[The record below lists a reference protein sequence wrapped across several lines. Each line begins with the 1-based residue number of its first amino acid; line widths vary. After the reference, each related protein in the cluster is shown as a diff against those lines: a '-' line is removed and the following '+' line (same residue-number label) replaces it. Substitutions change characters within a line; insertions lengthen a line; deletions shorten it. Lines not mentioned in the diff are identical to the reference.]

1 MLSLTRYEERL
12 RYIQNIVQRKMKS
25 SYEEFTQN
33 VMHPLESSS
42 YPGTAKVSTRNQAPH
57 LEPLPV
63 PLIRRSRRGASLSQ
77 PSKTTEETD
86 SNPPQKGGHSPRVGR
101 LKGQST
107 MGDTWS
113 PPPRRPRANTND
125 ERYPHSKSGMCCIH
139 KCMFTPS
146 LHAISTRGKNSFVPF
161 CFACIA
167 SELPRNQSVPDKLHQ
182 LHRME
187 EEGLGSSQRRH
198 MGTST
203 SGSNLVARRHFPRTN
218 SPSPIAARL
227 SGLIPNRSGTS

>member
-1 MLSLTRYEERL
+1 
-12 RYIQNIVQRKMKS
+12 
-25 SYEEFTQN
+25 
-33 VMHPLESSS
+33 MHPLESSS
-42 YPGTAKVSTRNQAPH
+42 YPDTARVRTWNQAPH

-63 PLIRRSRRGASLSQ
+63 PLIRRSRRGASLSR
-77 PSKTTEETD
+77 PSKAMEETD
-86 SNPPQKGGHSPRVGR
+86 SSNPPQKGGHSPRVGR

-107 MGDTWS
+107 VGDTWT

-125 ERYPHSKSGMCCIH
+125 ERFPHSKSGMYCIH
-139 KCMFTPS
+139 KCVFTPS
-146 LHAISTRGKNSFVPF
+146 PHASSIIGKNSIVFIGPF

-187 EEGLGSSQRRH
+187 EESIRGSHRRQ

-203 SGSNLVARRHFPRTN
+203 SGGNLATRRHFPRTN
-218 SPSPIAARL
+218 SPSPMAARL